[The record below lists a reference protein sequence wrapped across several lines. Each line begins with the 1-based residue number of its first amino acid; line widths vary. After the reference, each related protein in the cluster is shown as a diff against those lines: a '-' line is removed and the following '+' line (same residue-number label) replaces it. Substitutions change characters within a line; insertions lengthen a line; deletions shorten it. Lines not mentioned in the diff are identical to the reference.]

1 MFGRS
6 VQRKDVQYELA
17 QIVSVGVSASNSRD
31 GAFQQAGHRMD
42 VWVEI
47 DAGEHPIMPPNAKPN
62 TVYGV
67 ELEYWEFS
75 TVPNDTHGPTGIK
88 PWSDIYR
95 FKPDSTTFDKP
106 AAGCDL
112 TWTQAVQQ
120 AQAGTLKGRKKIGFA
135 DYPGLFDANSAR
147 PKPNRTAK
155 RTLDFRIVFRDDSQ
169 TQEIYATQVL
179 ELSNGHLGYSAYRD
193 DKGNA
198 LEAHGFGSHG
208 YVANSLAEQGALGTQ
223 ANRVTAGNVPTF
235 QTLVG
240 TIPLA
245 AQNAI
250 ADFVKQLNA
259 SGAEEYVDIELLA
272 FVHRLP
278 DLQKAQ
284 GEADWTAMFA
294 AELRS
299 DAPGIVAGEFMLPE
313 IPGTQ
318 RKQFRVGSGLLVAF
332 VQGHEVV
339 RMYYTTNVPKMLS
352 LRPNRLASKLNN
364 LPIRS
369 FTEVPLELIKTQQEA
384 LKIQDKTPEKFRLGS
399 MSSKDN
405 AHLRA
410 FTVRGDNYIVDP
422 SQQIGERLSRGDAIY
437 VSDPEVKDISGQW
450 IKVKVGDLRG
460 FLRASKVSYAPSG
473 TPPPTTF
480 SYHIYWTPALKQW
493 AQIKGGLLAVN
504 RTQRNQIERQAKLDR
519 KPANRGG
526 YDTIKLAHSADPK
539 FRFVDNY
546 LRVDTAYTPSELV
559 GMGLTALV
567 QKGGG
572 LTLTAGPELLSEIDV
587 QSLDVEER
595 AKKEKRQQAAYTA
608 AGLTAAMRTA
618 FATKPL
624 TVQYVKANH
633 ANYAAI
639 AEIYDGV
646 FGQSALQTV
655 LKEHFEDRIRAL
667 PNTATL
673 TVKATLYETMRTE
686 VPVEVV
692 HNFSVDAAFRA
703 VVPGEFPQ
711 IQKQWWK
718 QSPFGPQL
726 VLLGQNNAAGI
737 LALVAGN
744 IAQVHAIEEA
754 YDQIYDPARFGRLIY
769 DYFVAQFTLNGSG
782 LVYYRQLLGLYP
794 PLDYLLK
801 PAYRAVFG
809 DAQLK
814 TLLGQLRTAEFA
826 VAVPLP
832 NSVANLQAEQDFLAH
847 GPYALRDFTPSTGMG
862 KFDAVLNPQTG
873 QLTITLKLAFE
884 FKDFD
889 EAQVKSGTTGQFA
902 QKAWDGTAKTQ
913 YIQDLKNQVQLIW
926 SGQHQIRCVHPGW
939 NLVPIVQTNVV
950 VEEKPHGQEHFRVHV
965 QKGTVIDDGGPGK
978 LTTGDNN
985 SWVKPERSLANLQEW
1000 DVKDKIT
1007 DPAVHQFLHQA
1018 EKTGNID
1025 SAYKLDRKRVESLL
1039 TRFGRVAYQAN
1050 QANVLQTAGRWQ
1062 LLSEELQRLLEFS
1075 TFSNKQKSARA
1086 GRCCQRREQCPGGS
1100 AGQSCPNA
1108 AGGSRLSHPDGN
1120 QR

>member
-1 MFGRS
+1 MKRPSPLCHSQPELTPLTDLAALPQIMAAPRLARPVDILRLQRTVGNRATTRLIQAKLTVGPAGDRYEQEADRVAEHVMTMPAPAATHSPVQRAAEEEEELQTKPLAASITPLVQRAADEEEELQMKPLVQREAMPEEEEEIQMKPDVQRASSGAGFEVGGEFEQQLAASRGGGSPLPAEVRSFMEPRFGADFSGVRIHTGERIGAAQPSSQRAGVYARQDIYLGAGKDDLESAQGKQLLAHELTHVVQQAGSQVVRPS

-198 LEAHGFGSHG
+198 IEAHGFGSHG

-235 QTLVG
+235 QALVG

-259 SGAEEYVDIELLA
+259 SGAEEYVDIEQQA

-332 VQGHEVV
+332 DQGHEVV
-339 RMYYTTNVPKMLS
+339 RMYYTTNVPKNLS
-352 LRPNRLASKLNN
+352 LRPNQLTSKLNN

-399 MSSKDN
+399 MNSKDN

-422 SQQIGERLSRGDAIY
+422 SQQIGERLSRGDEIY

-460 FLRASKVSYAPSG
+460 FLRASKVSYAPGG

-504 RTQRNQIERQAKLDR
+504 RTQRNQIERQAKHDR
-519 KPANRGG
+519 KPANRVG
-526 YDTIKLAHSADPK
+526 YDQIETAHSADPK
-539 FRFVDNY
+539 FRFVDAY

-572 LTLTAGPELLSEIDV
+572 LTLTAGPSC
-587 QSLDVEER
+587 
-595 AKKEKRQQAAYTA
+595 
-608 AGLTAAMRTA
+608 
-618 FATKPL
+618 
-624 TVQYVKANH
+624 
-633 ANYAAI
+633 
-639 AEIYDGV
+639 
-646 FGQSALQTV
+646 
-655 LKEHFEDRIRAL
+655 
-667 PNTATL
+667 
-673 TVKATLYETMRTE
+673 
-686 VPVEVV
+686 
-692 HNFSVDAAFRA
+692 
-703 VVPGEFPQ
+703 
-711 IQKQWWK
+711 
-718 QSPFGPQL
+718 
-726 VLLGQNNAAGI
+726 
-737 LALVAGN
+737 
-744 IAQVHAIEEA
+744 
-754 YDQIYDPARFGRLIY
+754 
-769 DYFVAQFTLNGSG
+769 
-782 LVYYRQLLGLYP
+782 YP
-794 PLDYLLK
+794 
-801 PAYRAVFG
+801 
-809 DAQLK
+809 
-814 TLLGQLRTAEFA
+814 
-826 VAVPLP
+826 
-832 NSVANLQAEQDFLAH
+832 
-847 GPYALRDFTPSTGMG
+847 
-862 KFDAVLNPQTG
+862 
-873 QLTITLKLAFE
+873 
-884 FKDFD
+884 
-889 EAQVKSGTTGQFA
+889 KS
-902 QKAWDGTAKTQ
+902 
-913 YIQDLKNQVQLIW
+913 IC
-926 SGQHQIRCVHPGW
+926 S
-939 NLVPIVQTNVV
+939 
-950 VEEKPHGQEHFRVHV
+950 
-965 QKGTVIDDGGPGK
+965 
-978 LTTGDNN
+978 
-985 SWVKPERSLANLQEW
+985 
-1000 DVKDKIT
+1000 
-1007 DPAVHQFLHQA
+1007 
-1018 EKTGNID
+1018 
-1025 SAYKLDRKRVESLL
+1025 
-1039 TRFGRVAYQAN
+1039 
-1050 QANVLQTAGRWQ
+1050 RWMW
-1062 LLSEELQRLLEFS
+1062 
-1075 TFSNKQKSARA
+1075 KSAR
-1086 GRCCQRREQCPGGS
+1086 RKRSVSRRRIQRPASRGPCG
-1100 AGQSCPNA
+1100 
-1108 AGGSRLSHPDGN
+1108 RLSPPS
-1120 QR
+1120 R